1 MPEKNIHKNSYGVE
15 WMRIYLNSWSITLL
29 EKLTI
34 PQLVKKFPEFYG
46 TRKFIAALTRTHH
59 LTLS

>member
-15 WMRIYLNSWSITLL
+15 WMHIKLNSWSVTFL

-34 PQLVKKFPEFYG
+34 PQLVKKFPEFHG
-46 TRKFIAALTRTHH
+46 TRKFIVALTRNHH